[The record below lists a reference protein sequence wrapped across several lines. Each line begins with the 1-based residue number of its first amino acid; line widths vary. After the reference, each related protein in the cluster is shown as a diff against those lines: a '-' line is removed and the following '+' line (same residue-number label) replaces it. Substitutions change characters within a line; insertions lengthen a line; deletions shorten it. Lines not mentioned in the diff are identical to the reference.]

1 MVTDYGNYKEE
12 PMIDVPVRLADAALT
27 SDEIANW
34 LINLPSILQMLF
46 EQQHCKHWEQLK
58 SEWSVTIRI
67 RSSKGG
73 IVYAKAGPPNH
84 ETTSAIASLLG
95 HTHPQLVRCIDA
107 NLSNGTHVL
116 ENVIGVPFSPDEDD
130 ERHLADVGL
139 LLKELHTI
147 HQDPRMIDLASWCSD
162 LLNVPNH
169 FPESIL
175 ANVSR
180 CTTLLDS
187 AESSVWLHGDLHHG
201 NIIRSDTT
209 GLLVAIDP
217 HGIRGDASFDICT
230 FIRNHV
236 PHDLDDERLRA
247 FLERRIRI
255 IAGAAGYPLDRA
267 FDWAAA
273 GNALSLVWDLPE
285 TGELLTEDHRHTNRI
300 LIHLNA
306 LAQDKCMH

>member
-1 MVTDYGNYKEE
+1 MVTDYGNDKEE
-12 PMIDVPVRLADAALT
+12 PMINVPVRLADAAST

-34 LINLPSILQMLF
+34 LTSLPSILQMLL
-46 EQQHCKHWEQLK
+46 EQHHCERWEQLK
-58 SEWSVTIRI
+58 SEWSFTIRI
-67 RSSKGG
+67 HSYEGG
-73 IVYAKAGPPNH
+73 VVYVKAGPPNH

-95 HTHPQLVRCIDA
+95 HPHPQIVRCIDA

-116 ENVIGVPFSPDEDD
+116 ENVNGVPFSQDEDD

-139 LLKELHTI
+139 LLKELHTL
-147 HQDPRMIDLASWCSD
+147 HQDPRMIDLATWCSD
-162 LLNVPNH
+162 LLNVSNH
-169 FPESIL
+169 FPEGIL

-180 CTTLLDS
+180 CASLLDS
-187 AESSVWLHGDLHHG
+187 AESSAWLHGDLHHG

-236 PHDLDDERLRA
+236 RADLDDISFRT

-255 IAGAAGYPLDRA
+255 IAEAASYPLDRA
-267 FDWAAA
+267 FAWAAA
-273 GNALSLVWDLPE
+273 GNALSLVWDLP
-285 TGELLTEDHRHTNRI
+285 TSGKLLSDDHRHMNRI
-300 LIHLNA
+300 LTHLNA
-306 LAQDKCMH
+306 LAEDNGMH